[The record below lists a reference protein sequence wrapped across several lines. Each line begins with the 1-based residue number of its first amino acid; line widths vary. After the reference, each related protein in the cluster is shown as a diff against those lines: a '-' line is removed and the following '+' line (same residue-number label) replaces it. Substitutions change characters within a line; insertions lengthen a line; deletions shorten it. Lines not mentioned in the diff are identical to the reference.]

1 MFLQGILVLF
11 RTFFRL
17 ISFQKQSYFLDKH
30 RLLQEQRL
38 FHYIPGPVNEQI
50 IGLVIFKK
58 IAIKCLFQF

>member
-38 FHYIPGPVNEQI
+38 FHYIPGPVTEQI

>member
-58 IAIKCLFQF
+58 FAIKCLFQF